1 MLVDKT
7 QVVHLVMVLTVQ
19 MQTTQQKLFMVM
31 VVLVEMAVVLLQ
43 VVVEMEEIQTRVL
56 KEGRM
61 VNQVLVV
68 KYQEVLVVLL
78 VPMEFH

>member
-1 MLVDKT
+1 MDKT
-7 QVVHLVMVLTVQ
+7 LVVHLVMVLTVQ
-19 MQTTQQKLFMVM
+19 METTQQKLFMVM
-31 VVLVEMAVVLLQ
+31 VVLVEMVVVLLQ

-56 KEGRM
+56 KEVRM

-68 KYQEVLVVLL
+68 RYREDKVVLL